1 MKKLYQNNFM
11 NLIKWLFIILL
22 IPVLLLAGYAL
33 FRKNHFISKEEAIET
48 YQFPNSQFVDW
59 EGIKVH
65 VLEQGSGNQTV
76 ILIHGLGGA
85 LHEFNPLAE
94 RLASKYH
101 VLSFDLP
108 GFGLS
113 DAPIHTKDIQQVYTD
128 FMGFILENYAQDS
141 CFVIGN
147 SMGGMIAWNTALL
160 HPNQVQ
166 KLVLLAPAGYDML
179 EIAEKNAEWIDQTH
193 IKFLLAKGAAPFI
206 AKSNVEMCFY
216 NDENIDPYLF
226 QRKYGM
232 MNKEGNLDY
241 LRQLAQYKDFM
252 DTSAIQKITTPTL
265 LIWGTEDEI
274 IPYSHA
280 ERFARDL
287 PNNTFLTYENCG
299 HAPMLEELEKCAT
312 DVVKFFEL

>member
-1 MKKLYQNNFM
+1 M
-11 NLIKWLFIILL
+11 NLLKWLFTLLLIPILL
-22 IPVLLLAGYAL
+22 IAGYAL

-48 YQFPNSQFVDW
+48 YRFPNSQFVDW

-65 VLEQGSGNQTV
+65 ILEQGAGDQTV

-94 RLASKYH
+94 KLAKKYH
-101 VLSFDLP
+101 VVSFDLP

-113 DAPIHTKDIQQVYTD
+113 DAPTHTKDIQQVYVD
-128 FMGFILENYAQDS
+128 FMDFIIENYANDS
-141 CFVIGN
+141 CYVIGN

-160 HPNQVQ
+160 HPNEVQ
-166 KLVLLAPAGYDML
+166 KLVLLAPAGYDMV
-179 EIAEKNAEWIDQTH
+179 EIAEKNAEWINQPQ

-206 AKSNVEMCFY
+206 AKGNVEMCFY
-216 NDENIDPYLF
+216 DDGQIDQYLVD
-226 QRKYGM
+226 RKYGM

-241 LRQLAQYKDFM
+241 LRQLAGYKEFT
-252 DTSAIQKITTPTL
+252 DTSAIQQIQTPTL

-280 ERFARDL
+280 ARFHRDL
-287 PNNTFLTYENCG
+287 PNNIFLTYEHCG
-299 HAPMLEELEKCAT
+299 HAPMLEELDKCAE
-312 DVVKFFEL
+312 DIMKFFEAK